1 MAQHLSQHHEQKQT
15 LQQRLTKEQL
25 LAVRVL
31 ELPVTALEQKVNAEL
46 DDNPALERGD
56 ADEGQEVD
64 TSSSWTDD
72 DGADDYETA
81 EEREERADA
90 LNDALEAMGSDD
102 EMPEAAQYISQH
114 NPNADDEPLQYGER
128 DTFHDTLTEQLM
140 ALNLSERQK
149 ELMDYVVG
157 SLDTDGLLRKT
168 ADTIADELVIYND
181 MDVTVDEVQ
190 TVIDMLKTLE
200 PAGIG
205 AGSLQECLL
214 LQIRRRPPSEMRR
227 LMERVVKRC
236 FNHFLNKRWDKLE
249 ERLNLSPREV
259 RQVFA
264 ELRKLNP
271 KPGSALGEVEGF
283 STTQVT
289 PDFIVEME
297 HNGAIA
303 FAINDG
309 NVPELFVSPMFIDMV
324 DAYANKST
332 MNRREREA
340 LLYAKDKTDRAQS
353 FIDAIQQRR
362 RSMYLTMKAIIEIQH
377 DFFASGDEGDLK
389 PMTLKDVADRT
400 GLDVSTVSRVGNM
413 KYVRTRWGTFKLRHF
428 FSNSVIADNGEEMA
442 TRKIKEILRTLIEN
456 EDKQNPLADDAM
468 TLLMQQKGFPIARR
482 TLAKYREQL
491 GFPVARLRRA

>member
-128 DTFHDTLTEQLM
+128 DTFHDTLTEQFM

-324 DAYANKST
+324 DAYTSKST

-353 FIDAIQQRR
+353 FIDAIKQRR
-362 RSMYLTMKAIIEIQH
+362 R
-377 DFFASGDEGDLK
+377 
-389 PMTLKDVADRT
+389 
-400 GLDVSTVSRVGNM
+400 
-413 KYVRTRWGTFKLRHF
+413 
-428 FSNSVIADNGEEMA
+428 
-442 TRKIKEILRTLIEN
+442 
-456 EDKQNPLADDAM
+456 
-468 TLLMQQKGFPIARR
+468 
-482 TLAKYREQL
+482 
-491 GFPVARLRRA
+491 